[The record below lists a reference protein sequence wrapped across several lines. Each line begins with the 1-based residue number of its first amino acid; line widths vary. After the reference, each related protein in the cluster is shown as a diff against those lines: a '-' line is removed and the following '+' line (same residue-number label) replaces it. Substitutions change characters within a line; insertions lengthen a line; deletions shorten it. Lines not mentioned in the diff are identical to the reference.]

1 MAIKFQYN
9 KTSLNNLVK
18 QLRARRR
25 ALPTLQNKESALR
38 IEVMK
43 AKAQSEKLVQDL
55 NAALVRYDYLAALWN
70 EFDPGLIS
78 ITDVELRTVKVAG
91 VKTPALGE
99 ITYELR
105 PFNAF
110 TAPDW
115 FADGVAILKELSRLG
130 IESEVYME
138 KSRILEY
145 QRKKTTQKV
154 NLYEKVQIP
163 GYMEAI
169 RKIKRYM
176 EDEENLSK
184 ASSKIVKSR
193 HEQEAAEEEALL
205 EAARASAQHKPEEQ
219 EVRP

>member
-9 KTSLNNLVK
+9 KTSLNNLGK
-18 QLRARRR
+18 QLKMRQN

-38 IEVMK
+38 VEVRK
-43 AKAQSEKLVQDL
+43 AKDESGRVVEELEASLK
-55 NAALVRYDYLAALWN
+55 RYDYLSALWN
-70 EFDPGLIS
+70 EFEPGLIS
-78 ITDVELRTVKVAG
+78 IRDVDLVTVKVAG
-91 VKTPALGE
+91 VKTPAVKE
-99 ITYELR
+99 IHYDIA

-110 TAPDW
+110 VKPAW

-130 IESEVYME
+130 IESEVLLE

-163 GYMEAI
+163 GFKEAI

-184 ASSKIVKSR
+184 ASSKIVKGR
-193 HEQEAAEEEALL
+193 HAAEEEM
-205 EAARASAQHKPEEQ
+205 EEQ
-219 EVRP
+219 Q

>member
-9 KTSLNNLVK
+9 KTSLNNLGK
-18 QLRARRR
+18 QLKIRQN

-38 IEVMK
+38 VEVRK
-43 AKAQSEKLVQDL
+43 AKDESGRVVEELEASLK
-55 NAALVRYDYLAALWN
+55 RYDYLSALWN
-70 EFDPGLIS
+70 EFEPGLIS
-78 ITDVELRTVKVAG
+78 IRDVDLVTVKVAG
-91 VKTPALGE
+91 VKTPAVKE
-99 ITYELR
+99 IHYDIA

-110 TAPDW
+110 VKPAW

-130 IESEVYME
+130 IESEVLLE

-163 GYMEAI
+163 GFKEAI

-184 ASSKIVKSR
+184 ASSKIVKGR
-193 HEQEAAEEEALL
+193 HAAEEEM
-205 EAARASAQHKPEEQ
+205 EEQ
-219 EVRP
+219 Q